1 VTATIIDYFEA
12 QTNDTSHAMTRE
24 VAESI
29 RNLSRESF
37 LDQIE
42 KWADCWGK
50 QRSITEITLLPFS
63 GRKNWPSI

>member
-1 VTATIIDYFEA
+1 MSATIIDHFEV
-12 QTNDTSHAMTRE
+12 QTTDTSHEVTRA

-29 RNLSRESF
+29 RNLSRQSF

-42 KWADCWGK
+42 KWEDCWGK

>member
-1 VTATIIDYFEA
+1 MTATIIDYFEA
-12 QTNDTSHAMTRE
+12 QTIDTSHEMTRE

-50 QRSITEITLLPFS
+50 QRSITEITSLPFS